1 MIVYCS
7 QDLIFTT
14 KISGTADALKIPAR
28 PARDATM
35 MANRLNRVD
44 DGRVNEPV
52 TGVLIDL
59 EMGED
64 GLQLLDQVKKHDTK
78 IPVVAYGAHVEV
90 DVLQAAKERGADFV
104 MPRGMFSAQLPQI
117 LERFGG
123 TAV

>member
-28 PARDATM
+28 PARDEKM
-35 MANRLNRVD
+35 LANRLNRVD

-59 EMGED
+59 EMGEE
-64 GLQLLDQVKKHDTK
+64 GLALLEQVKKHDAR
-78 IPVVAYGAHVEV
+78 IPVIAYGSHVAV

-123 TAV
+123 TKE